1 MKRLLAAAVAFALVI
16 PGAASAQEKSA
27 MKPGFAFPA
36 TAPIKIVVF
45 RPDVSVGSQSTGGL
59 DEPNADWTTQAR
71 TELTR
76 SLEGALK
83 ARSGDMVLMPELQ
96 GEDAVLLA
104 NYRSLFK
111 AVTDAVVAH
120 RLFKGNRLPTKLDK
134 FDWTLGP
141 GVSKLAQLGGG
152 DYGLFFLTHD
162 SYGSAGRK
170 VLQIFAAA
178 AGAYVK
184 SGVHMGY
191 AGLVDLKTGD
201 LVWINADLAMGG
213 DVREADGAAKRVQQ
227 LLEDFPTRE
236 GQQPAKKT
244 VAR

>member
-1 MKRLLAAAVAFALVI
+1 
-16 PGAASAQEKSA
+16 

-36 TAPIKIVVF
+36 SAPLKIVVF

-59 DEPNADWTTQAR
+59 DEPNADLTTQAR
-71 TELTR
+71 DALTK

-83 ARSGDMVLMPELQ
+83 ARSGDMVLMPELA
-96 GEDAVLLA
+96 GDDAVLLA

-141 GVSKLAQLGGG
+141 GVAKLAELGGG

-170 VLQIFAAA
+170 AAQIVGAMF
-178 AGAYVK
+178 GAYIK
-184 SGVHMGY
+184 SGVHIGY
-191 AGLVDLKTGD
+191 AGLVDLKSGE

-213 DVREADGAAKRVQQ
+213 DVREAEGADKRVQQ
-227 LLEDFPTRE
+227 LLEDFPTRA
-236 GQQPAKKT
+236 GQQPAAT
-244 VAR
+244 TAAR